1 MSYTDLVERIIAD
14 GVLTADEYE
23 ELLKTA
29 NADGKI
35 DEEERQGILRV
46 LEMKDRGELK
56 LFTKD

>member
-1 MSYTDLVERIIAD
+1 MSFKDLVERIIAD

-35 DEEERQGILRV
+35 DEEEREGILKV
-46 LEMKDRGELK
+46 LDMKNKGELK
-56 LFTKD
+56 LFTKN